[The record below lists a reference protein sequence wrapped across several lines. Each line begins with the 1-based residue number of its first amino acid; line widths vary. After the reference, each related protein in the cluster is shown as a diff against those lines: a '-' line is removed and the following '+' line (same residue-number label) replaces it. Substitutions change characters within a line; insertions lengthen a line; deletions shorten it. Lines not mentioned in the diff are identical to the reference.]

1 MDHGPKLSLEA
12 YSIFATVKQM
22 NLARPGSGLLE
33 IPCCLTQSFMY
44 PRMASNSLA
53 VEDSHTSNPSPSTHP
68 VLALQVCTTNTDSF
82 GTGDGNQGLLH
93 SGKVSY

>member
-22 NLARPGSGLLE
+22 NLARPRSGLPE
-33 IPCCLTQSFMY
+33 SPCCLTQSLTY
-44 PRMASNSLA
+44 PRLASNSLV
-53 VEDSHTSNPSPSTHP
+53 VEDNHTSNPSPSTHP
-68 VLALQVCTTNTDSF
+68 VWALQVYTTNTDSF
-82 GTGDGNQGLLH
+82 GTGDGIQGLLH